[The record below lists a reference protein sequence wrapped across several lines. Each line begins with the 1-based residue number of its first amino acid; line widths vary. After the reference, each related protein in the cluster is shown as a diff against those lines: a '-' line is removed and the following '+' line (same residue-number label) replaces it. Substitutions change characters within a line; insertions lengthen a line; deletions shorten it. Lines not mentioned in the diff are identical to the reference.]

1 MIQKLKEEKV
11 RKLTL
16 LGDQVS
22 DLAQAAVGVVT
33 KNSINF
39 LFCFVSHSHQYEQ
52 SIADMLQKQSL
63 HLDESQE
70 FECQKL
76 KNRLQY
82 EMDVLMAYQK
92 KNRMQSQ
99 TQRERERKELEERVS
114 VRRALLESKVSR
126 I

>member
-1 MIQKLKEEKV
+1 
-11 RKLTL
+11 
-16 LGDQVS
+16 
-22 DLAQAAVGVVT
+22 
-33 KNSINF
+33 
-39 LFCFVSHSHQYEQ
+39 
-52 SIADMLQKQSL
+52 MLQKQSL

-114 VRRALLESKVSR
+114 VRRALLESKVRETADLSCFFQLITDIAISFR
-126 I
+126 LDGSGIPTIR

>member
-1 MIQKLKEEKV
+1 
-11 RKLTL
+11 
-16 LGDQVS
+16 
-22 DLAQAAVGVVT
+22 
-33 KNSINF
+33 
-39 LFCFVSHSHQYEQ
+39 
-52 SIADMLQKQSL
+52 MLQKQSL

-114 VRRALLESKVSR
+114 VRRALLESKVSKKRQFRRNIFFTSNYQIVTLLSLDGSR
-126 I
+126 IPTI

>member
-1 MIQKLKEEKV
+1 
-11 RKLTL
+11 
-16 LGDQVS
+16 
-22 DLAQAAVGVVT
+22 
-33 KNSINF
+33 
-39 LFCFVSHSHQYEQ
+39 
-52 SIADMLQKQSL
+52 MLQKQSL

-114 VRRALLESKVSR
+114 VRRALLESKVR
-126 I
+126 TKWWKYCCQLQMCNFVVIPHFD

>member
-1 MIQKLKEEKV
+1 MI
-11 RKLTL
+11 
-16 LGDQVS
+16 
-22 DLAQAAVGVVT
+22 
-33 KNSINF
+33 
-39 LFCFVSHSHQYEQ
+39 FCSNSHQYEQ

-114 VRRALLESKVSR
+114 VRRALLESKVLLKNLWKNFNFH
-126 I
+126 